1 MTNQEKLL
9 AASLAIVLLFCGSI
23 YALNLHD
30 KQVMQ
35 QFKNSRYIASWELKT
50 RIEEAKAEQAK
61 YRTIELGFA
70 CELIGADGNVYGKE
84 GC

>member
-9 AASLAIVLLFCGSI
+9 AAALAIVLLFCGSI

-35 QFKNSRYIASWELKT
+35 QLKDERYIASWELKT
-50 RIEEAKAEQAK
+50 RIEEAKSEKMKWRA
-61 YRTIELGFA
+61 IELGLA
-70 CELIGADGNVYGKE
+70 CELIDADGNVYGKE